1 MNHKQWLLYVFQEQC
16 GSDSAGLGLQTAGGE
31 HISDAGLHGL
41 PVAFLH
47 RQPPELLSG
56 DLIGGRKFLG

>member
-1 MNHKQWLLYVFQEQC
+1 MFQEQC
-16 GSDSAGLGLQTAGGE
+16 GSDSAGLGLQRAGGE

-41 PVAFLH
+41 PVALLH